1 MLSLPP
7 QKAERFERKQI
18 EKFVEQEFKEQKE
31 YSEVQVER
39 LKWRIEKM
47 EEKMVKQQPRIYID
61 IR

>member
-1 MLSLPP
+1 MPP